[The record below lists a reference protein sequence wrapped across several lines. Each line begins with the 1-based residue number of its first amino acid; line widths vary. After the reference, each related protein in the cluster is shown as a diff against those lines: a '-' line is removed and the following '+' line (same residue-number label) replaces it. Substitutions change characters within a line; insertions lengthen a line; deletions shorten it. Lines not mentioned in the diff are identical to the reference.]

1 MVAELVALGRL
12 FLKSFISAFTFIF
25 KNTGLWN
32 LQLNFTL
39 QLLPEFGL
47 EIFIV
52 YDNLKTSVFLCC
64 LGQEASVI
72 FIAGI
77 LVLLGFEVTWFFIDL
92 REILRL
98 RRLRRINGL

>member
-12 FLKSFISAFTFIF
+12 FLKSFIFAFTLIF

-32 LQLNFTL
+32 LQLNFTF
-39 QLLPEFGL
+39 QLVPEFGID
-47 EIFIV
+47 IFIV
-52 YDNLKTSVFLCC
+52 FDNIKTSVFVCY

-77 LVLLGFEVTWFFIDL
+77 LVLFGFEITWFFIDL
-92 REILRL
+92 REILRIRRI
-98 RRLRRINGL
+98 RRLNGL

>member
-12 FLKSFISAFTFIF
+12 FLKSFISALSFIF
-25 KNTGLWN
+25 KYTGLWN
-32 LQLNFTL
+32 LQLNFTF
-39 QLLPEFGL
+39 QLVPEFGL
-47 EIFIV
+47 DIFIV
-52 YDNLKTSVFLCC
+52 FDNIKTSAFVCY

-77 LVLLGFEVTWFFIDL
+77 LVLLGFEVTWFFTDL
-92 REILRL
+92 REVLRL

>member
-12 FLKSFISAFTFIF
+12 FLKSFIFAFTFIL

-32 LQLNFTL
+32 LQLNFNL
-39 QLLPEFGL
+39 QLLPEFGV

-52 YDNLKTSVFLCC
+52 YNDLKTSVFVCH
-64 LGQEASVI
+64 LGQETSVI
-72 FIAGI
+72 FIACI
-77 LVLLGFEVTWFFIDL
+77 LVLLSFEITWFFTDL